1 MFKIRKKV
9 IICLIQE
16 NDRISTR
23 QDVLINI
30 EKKNHDISLTDWK
43 GFCWLGLTTDK
54 TKDGSSIEHHPD
66 H

>member
-30 EKKNHDISLTDWK
+30 EKK
-43 GFCWLGLTTDK
+43 K
-54 TKDGSSIEHHPD
+54 T
-66 H
+66 